1 MGVYEGLQIALDLG
15 YSLNF
20 KKKQEL
26 RNKIV
31 ENGGTISYIVTNKC
45 QFVVTSDPDKCDVST
60 KCRMALKY
68 KLPVLRL
75 EYIWDCIQAEK
86 LLPKNN
92 YIVGGKS
99 KFLDFKSGKITASK
113 QTEKPKKFASKAAF
127 NPKCVKTFQ
136 NWDENLPF
144 FDEIT
149 YEVAK
154 YAIFCGFN
162 KVSKS
167 DVSYIIELHT
177 PSARSVQ
184 SDSLNEMDTSTCTLQ
199 LLYRVVFQSGNTKD
213 LEEGKP
219 GHKEFRFLPTAEQA
233 LSVFAMLYSD
243 LENRSDLYKCKV
255 PIRGLG
261 SSKLQKLIAE
271 TANVHDKC
279 SNEVKDLVEHIWREA
294 MTEVTAV
301 LGDISSI
308 RLEQVEKAEAI
319 LVRVRDAIKSS
330 SSEEKIKVLVDEF
343 YSALSHK
350 KDNADM
356 TSVGRK
362 QWLVRKQD
370 MCQLVKDMIS
380 VSEMTNFENRSHIE
394 AKYAALR
401 CQITNLSGSQREE
414 VADLVHST
422 MDAGSESSEVKLLNI
437 YEVWRQVEDI
447 DYRHDIY
454 PKRLLFHSSKVENF
468 VGILSRGLL
477 LPKVVVDDYGGKR
490 SDVGM
495 LGSGIYFAS
504 EASTSV
510 RYSSPSQT
518 KGSRLLLINEVALGN
533 CKDFNVYNTELVA
546 PPDGY
551 DSTHG
556 VSQKWDKS
564 STFKNDEYV
573 VYSTNQQR
581 IRYIVEFTIKDDLIK
596 PNIEP
601 IVAIDT
607 NILTD
612 AVESTTIHDVVD
624 VGDPMSKVKPGLIG
638 TGNVEVEMRAV
649 HIRAQ
654 LVDLAA
660 QVVVLQEYHNNSSQ
674 PIEAKYVFPL
684 DDAAAVCGFEAFIN
698 GKHIVGEVKE
708 KEVAHKEYKQAI
720 SEGHGAYLMDQD
732 EETPDVFTVSVGN
745 LPAGACVLIKITY
758 VAELQVEDGLIS
770 FRLPAAVAP
779 WKETSALK
787 NSTQEILKSHKMS
800 ASKTTVQVSVE
811 MPFEIRSLK
820 CPTHKIRV
828 KQTASKAFVEM
839 VRLQNFG
846 SGFQLLIGLAEIHV
860 PRMWVERLPEDP
872 RHQACMLTFFPE
884 FESSEISEGE
894 IILMLDTSNSMT
906 GPALTEAKKVA
917 LLMLKFIPAG
927 WKFNVVEF
935 GSDHAELF
943 PAPKLKND
951 DTVKVAT
958 EFIQMSRADKGNTE
972 VIRPLRSLFLLPYS
986 ESQRNVF
993 LISDG
998 HINNDSVVLRA
1009 ARLNSTHTRIF
1020 TFGVSATCNSY
1031 TLKALARVSGGA
1043 FEYFDSKTK
1052 SKWESKVKSQV
1063 SKAGQP
1069 GLTSV
1074 SVQWQQYDDNLPP
1087 PVQAP
1092 QQITAMFS
1100 GSRQVIY
1107 GFVPN
1112 CTMATL
1118 KANVGGEE
1126 ASTVVST
1133 SELSITE
1140 GKIVHRLT
1148 ARAVIRDW
1156 EDGVLSD
1163 DRTGH
1168 EVAKLDLK
1176 KYVIDLSKE
1185 YSIVTQFT
1193 SFIAVE
1199 KREENEK
1206 ETLPKGPSIEDLLK
1220 KENVDN
1226 LPYIGWTNVQEGDSL
1241 PIESLIEELSREIE
1255 KQSISV
1261 KMAACLESLEE
1272 KSFLLKEQ
1280 AGPCNK
1286 NMLLATKL
1294 LVEAYLL
1301 QSNENKACELA
1312 VEAFNDCVKSLDTL
1326 DENSYTEIAPVLS
1339 DLRNKVINIESTK
1352 EQMKPQI
1359 PLPVHGKGVVNLK
1372 TLTGK
1377 TINVSANARTTVAD
1391 LKNTLMELEGI
1402 PYSQQR
1408 LIYNGQQLQDHDCL
1422 QKLNIGYGDVVHLVL
1437 ALRGG
1442 PSRPT
1447 KKSAT
1452 ISVRNNESLITFDCF
1467 EDDDEDDDDIYDD
1480 GVEEIFYVTEEGH
1493 STESHCDGSRRNKNQ
1508 ERERSRERVLLREG
1522 ASSGS
1527 SSAERST
1534 EFYVEE
1540 EADEEDEIYEEISA
1554 PVVLDVGSLMQKAG
1568 FAGEMFPSVEIPS
1581 VVGRPRYQ
1589 GVMVG
1594 MGQKDSYV
1602 GYEAVGGRAKPKPE
1616 FEKSVLR
1623 KTFSTKRLNSASI
1636 RPIPEKLDSA
1646 PYSLGAVPPL
1656 PMSSLFGY
1664 LAEQSSDTQVLA
1676 EAKQVYHK
1684 YSANKSSSI
1693 FSSMRPPPFSPQL
1706 LSQPPPSPPQTFAP
1720 HPPPPQT
1727 SAPPPPPP
1735 QSFAPPPPPQSFS
1748 QPPPTRNIQ
1757 LISDLKSTR
1766 SSRQASQL
1774 QVSSITNSALPT
1786 VSLHDRSMG
1795 LPQLIS
1801 GFGSSLAG
1809 PPAPTQASFGS
1820 APTGFQAPS
1829 AAMFGSTLAGTPAP
1843 TSAMF
1848 GSTLAGTPAPI
1859 KASFGS
1865 APAEFPAPTSS
1876 IFGTSLAGTPAP
1888 TQTLFGSSST
1898 EPEALS
1904 QTNFRSCLAAPRGLR
1919 PEIPQKLAAYKMSP
1933 VVPRSHEIPVT
1944 SMSSSAARLEE
1955 LSCFYSTELHSYTRE
1970 LPAKAPIRSC
1980 FTLRASSLSASTGH
1994 VDPHAVE
2001 ILKGTCDSQPWHDA
2015 TPHKEVSM
2023 KKKKNVPKGFIVD
2036 ECYDAGSDMLMEL
2049 EDSEYDQ
2056 QILCCNDEMMP
2067 YSYEEKE
2074 RITSKERESVL
2085 TYDALPSLFNLQNVE
2100 GFWEFGD
2107 DLDKLIG
2114 INSDTCIDILI
2125 KSGLSSLGKTAETET
2140 KKLLATLLVL
2150 FSLLKLSCPE
2160 LCDKLLEHPLPLK
2173 EIVLNL
2179 GEPYIHPVKNAIEF
2193 CLTADKRY
2201 PLVFSTLEL
2210 GSDWVKVAAH
2220 MLAFKSSGQLSSS
2233 VSSLPPWVA
2242 METACL

>member
-1602 GYEAVGGRAKPKPE
+1602 GYEAVGGR
-1616 FEKSVLR
+1616 
-1623 KTFSTKRLNSASI
+1623 
-1636 RPIPEKLDSA
+1636 
-1646 PYSLGAVPPL
+1646 
-1656 PMSSLFGY
+1656 
-1664 LAEQSSDTQVLA
+1664 
-1676 EAKQVYHK
+1676 
-1684 YSANKSSSI
+1684 
-1693 FSSMRPPPFSPQL
+1693 
-1706 LSQPPPSPPQTFAP
+1706 
-1720 HPPPPQT
+1720 
-1727 SAPPPPPP
+1727 
-1735 QSFAPPPPPQSFS
+1735 
-1748 QPPPTRNIQ
+1748 
-1757 LISDLKSTR
+1757 DLKSTR